1 MTEIPTLLINL
12 LALVGLFFTANV
24 LITAAKQI
32 MYYSRHKAFPKSLE
46 EEKLLLIREENKRLS
61 TKIAQ
66 LENENEQMTLSV
78 LQKFK
83 NG

>member
-12 LALVGLFFTANV
+12 LSLVGLFFTAHI
-24 LITAAKQI
+24 LITSTKQI
-32 MYYSRHKAFPKSLE
+32 IYYSRHKAFPKSLE
-46 EEKLLLIREENKRLS
+46 EEKLLLIRSENKRLS
-61 TKIAQ
+61 EKIEQ
-66 LENENEQMTLSV
+66 LEKENEQMTLTV